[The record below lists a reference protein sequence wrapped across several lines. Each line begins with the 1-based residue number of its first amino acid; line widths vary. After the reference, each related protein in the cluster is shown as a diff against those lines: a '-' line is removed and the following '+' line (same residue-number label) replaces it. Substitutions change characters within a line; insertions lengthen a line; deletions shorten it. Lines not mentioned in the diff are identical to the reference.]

1 MDKIVVEVGST
12 CTKVDKFDGN
22 NIEKLEG
29 VTIQFKKHY
38 NEDKRLRESD
48 VKELIK
54 SVNNLKSISEDIY
67 VCGTSVFRTLGDT
80 EKEKFLERFKNET
93 GYDFNII
100 SQESENE
107 LTVFG
112 TTRFVNGKLCVFIG
126 GGGST
131 EIAIYD
137 KEIKKVLIPKLE
149 L

>member
-54 SVNNLKSISEDIY
+54 SVNDLKSISEDIY
-67 VCGTSVFRTLGDT
+67 
-80 EKEKFLERFKNET
+80 E
-93 GYDFNII
+93 
-100 SQESENE
+100 
-107 LTVFG
+107 
-112 TTRFVNGKLCVFIG
+112 IG
-126 GGGST
+126 R
-131 EIAIYD
+131 AH
-137 KEIKKVLIPKLE
+137 V
-149 L
+149 